1 MYGWFEWLRA
11 LIEPYGS
18 LINVVSTLVIA
29 IFTLCLFRVAWRQT
43 KDARVLQRAY
53 LDAQFDG
60 IHTNTDGEL
69 LGRVVFKNVGHLPA
83 TKVYWCVKLDYGGE
97 DWRPRKISRNGL
109 MSESTIPKGAEW
121 PQGSAGVPPP
131 QDLEG
136 LYVYVWGRIAYLDGF
151 GWRKRRLDFCHRYPW
166 AKREEAATGTSIS
179 RKYARYHDVGNWAD

>member
-69 LGRVVFKNVGHLPA
+69 LGRVVFKKVGQNPA
-83 TKVYWCVKLDYGGE
+83 TK
-97 DWRPRKISRNGL
+97 I
-109 MSESTIPKGAEW
+109 
-121 PQGSAGVPPP
+121 
-131 QDLEG
+131 
-136 LYVYVWGRIAYLDGF
+136 
-151 GWRKRRLDFCHRYPW
+151 
-166 AKREEAATGTSIS
+166 
-179 RKYARYHDVGNWAD
+179 